1 MNAAEREMAK
11 LLVHLRENY
20 NLAGVKTEFEAEGV
34 RLDDFCRLKEIA
46 MLAGIPITL
55 KIGGCEAVTDI
66 RFGKAI
72 GVSYIM
78 APMIESAFAVKK
90 FMGAI
95 RTCYAADEL
104 EEVIPE
110 INIETITGHDSFG
123 KILAL
128 PEYAEIGGLAI
139 GRKDMTHSMEFP
151 TEKMDCNAVFCVC
164 RDIFESSKEKYPATT
179 CTLGGINSFAVLEFL
194 KKFPAGTVDQL
205 EMRKMIFSLHGNN
218 GRKLKDGLIKGLRF
232 EKMWY
237 ENKSRY
243 YSGISGEDD
252 SYIASCQKRI
262 ANMQDEIAQ
271 NV

>member
-1 MNAAEREMAK
+1 MNATEREMAK

-20 NLAGVKTEFEAEGV
+20 NLAGIKTEFEAEGV
-34 RLDDFCRLKEIA
+34 RFDDFYRLKEIA

-66 RFGKAI
+66 QVGKAI

-90 FMGAI
+90 FMGAM
-95 RTCYAADEL
+95 RTCYADDEL
-104 EEVIPE
+104 EDVIPE
-110 INIETITGHDSFG
+110 INIETITGHDAFE

-128 PEYAEIGGLAI
+128 PEYAKIGGLAI
-139 GRKDMTHSMEFP
+139 GRKDMTHSMGLP
-151 TEKMDCNAVFCVC
+151 AEKMDCAAVFSVC
-164 RDIFESSKEKYPATT
+164 KDIFESSKKKYPDKTY
-179 CTLGGINSFAVLEFL
+179 TLGGINSLGVIQFL
-194 KKFPAGTVDQL
+194 KKFPAKTVDQL

-218 GRKLKDGLIKGLRF
+218 DHKLTDGLIKGLQF

-243 YSGISGEDD
+243 YSKISGEDN
-252 SYIASCQKRI
+252 SYIAVCQKRI
-262 ANMQDEIAQ
+262 ESMQDEIAQ
-271 NV
+271 GV